1 MMKSKV
7 ESFLVTGAHRTGT
20 TWVGRMLAADPQLA
34 YISEPLNVF
43 HHPGILGSP
52 IPFWYTYICNENE
65 SEFLPAFQQLL
76 NYGYH
81 FLPALKSLRSGRDFL
96 RMGRDLMIF
105 WQAGVLHQHPLL
117 KDPFA
122 VFSLNWFANRLNSR
136 IVVTIRHPAAFASSL
151 KRLNWSFD
159 FNDLL
164 TQPLLMHD
172 HLESYRKEMQSMP
185 SEDVIGQASLLWKM
199 IYHTVRSAC
208 NQNPAIRVVRHEDL
222 SLDPVAGYKRLY
234 GELGLNFTQDVERKI
249 TDSSSS
255 ENPAELTQK
264 KVHSVKLDSR
274 ANLENWKRRL
284 SSAEIQRIRR
294 ATEEVTYHYYP
305 EVEWN

>member
-1 MMKSKV
+1 MNSKV
-7 ESFLVTGAHRTGT
+7 ESLLVTGAHRTGT

-52 IPFWYTYICNENE
+52 IRFWYTYICNENE
-65 SEFLPAFQQLL
+65 SEFLPSFQQLF
-76 NYGYH
+76 NFSYH
-81 FLPALKSLRSGRDFL
+81 LLPALKSLQSGRDFL

-105 WQAGVLHQHPLL
+105 WRASVLHQHPLL

-172 HLESYRKEMQSMP
+172 YLESYRREMQSMP
-185 SEDVIGQASLLWKM
+185 SDDVVGQASLLWKM
-199 IYHTVRSAC
+199 IYQTVRSTC
-208 NQNPAIRVVRHEDL
+208 DQNPSIRVVRHEDL
-222 SLDPVAGYKRLY
+222 SLDPLVSYQRLY
-234 GELGLNFTQDVERKI
+234 GELGLNFTHDVERKI
-249 TDSSSS
+249 TDSSNS
-255 ENPAELTQK
+255 ENPAELTYK

-274 ANLENWKRRL
+274 ANLDNWKRRL